1 MEQEKDNFWLYIG
14 GVIVLAFVFVFAMRG
29 QRSDLEQGVTNQSA
43 QAESKA
49 EVDKAIERIHNQ
61 K

>member
-14 GVIVLAFVFVFAMRG
+14 GVILLAVVVVFAMRG
-29 QRSDLEQGVTNQSA
+29 ARDDLEAGVKNQQA

-49 EVDKAIERIHNQ
+49 EVEKQIERQHA

>member
-14 GVIVLAFVFVFAMRG
+14 GVILLAVVVVFAMRG
-29 QRSDLEQGVTNQSA
+29 ARDDLEAGVKNQQA

-49 EVDKAIERIHNQ
+49 EVEKQIERQHS